1 MKNFVALATVVFL
14 TGAPGPATSQTCQSL
29 KSILA
34 ATNDGYRSLQGG
46 FDFFFNEHIG
56 KIIPPPF
63 TECFT
68 KADSDSSTYRCW
80 LRLPDN
86 ESTAN
91 RELANFARELESCLR
106 SQFVRRTGG
115 QANRPSYRNSDTG
128 ESRGGCGFLSTA
140 RSGHSATP
148 TRAWSPRQQDDHEQT

>member
-1 MKNFVALATVVFL
+1 MKNFVALATVVIL
-14 TGAPGPATSQTCQSL
+14 SGAPQLVICQTCPSL

-34 ATNDGYRSLQGG
+34 ATNDKYRSLRGG

-56 KIIPPPF
+56 KVIPPPF

-68 KADSDSSTYRCW
+68 QADDDSSEYRCW

-91 RELANFARELESCLR
+91 RELANFTRELESCFG
-106 SQFVRRTGG
+106 SQLVRRTGG
-115 QANRPSYRNSDTG
+115 QANRPSFRNSDTG
-128 ESRGGCGFLSTA
+128 ESISLAVRRHVPKDA
-140 RSGHSATP
+140 DQ
-148 TRAWSPRQQDDHEQT
+148 SPRFMLSMRISNVD